1 MPRHLR
7 PDPTCPLPPHR
18 AHTTTKYGCGLEKIT
33 RGNTLLLPDGQPPV
47 SKRIG
52 PQACPSRR
60 ARQKNKWLA
69 PCAADAQGPCTHSRR
84 MPSEA
89 TPPITPASPHCR
101 PARLTV
107 GYPVLHPRKKKCRAR
122 CLPRPGRYAE
132 RAASSR
138 PAAGRRSIAGAPHR
152 SFFPRHT
159 IATEHSKAQT
169 NYSAGH
175 DLTTGRLGCEQR
187 HSTVLR
193 RLAELNS
200 ASLLGPRWNV
210 S

>member
-1 MPRHLR
+1 MGTRFCCQTGGHPCPSASDHRLAPAGVPARKTNGWR
-7 PDPTCPLPPHR
+7 PVQRMHKGP
-18 AHTTTKYGCGLEKIT
+18 AHTAGGCLQ
-33 RGNTLLLPDGQPPV
+33 RPRLPSHQLLPTADQRGSQLGVQSFIPE
-47 SKRIG
+47 K
-52 PQACPSRR
+52 
-60 ARQKNKWLA
+60 KN
-69 PCAADAQGPCTHSRR
+69 R
-84 MPSEA
+84 
-89 TPPITPASPHCR
+89 
-101 PARLTV
+101 
-107 GYPVLHPRKKKCRAR
+107 RAR

-159 IATEHSKAQT
+159 IATEHSKART
-169 NYSAGH
+169 NYNAGH

-193 RLAELNS
+193 RRAELNS
-200 ASLLGPRWNV
+200 ASLLGPRWKV